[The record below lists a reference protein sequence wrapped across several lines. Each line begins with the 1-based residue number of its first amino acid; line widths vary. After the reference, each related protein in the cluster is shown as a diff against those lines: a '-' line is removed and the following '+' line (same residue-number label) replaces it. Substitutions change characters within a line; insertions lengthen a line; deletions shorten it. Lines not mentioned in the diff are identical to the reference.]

1 MKKANQVLD
10 LPDQRTNYNAVQ
22 LSLPMD
28 IAITLDQ
35 EDEVFSFLEAVKG
48 VNFSKYVKPVRS
60 NNTRSHSRTML
71 LKAMLFGYMNGVQSL
86 GELSQLCR
94 TDVRYLYLTQEERPS
109 KMAFSRMTET
119 LAETIDEIFFEIS
132 GLIAEELGCDTNVHY
147 IDGTKIEA
155 NANKNTFVYKKRIL
169 NAWDRLTFTITES
182 ICQLNQK
189 YGYSYGYGNRYCA
202 NDMWN
207 ICQYLMEV
215 MVHENIEITYGKGH
229 HKNGFQVWYDRFLQY
244 AMKLEEYEYWL
255 EIIGTRNSCS
265 KTDHDATM
273 MATKWDYYNQSGVTR
288 ACYNCQIAVSDG
300 IIINSDVYQT
310 PGDTLTY
317 QPFMERYHEYT
328 GKYPEYPVADAGY
341 GSYDNYMFNVL
352 HKCHLTMKY
361 NMYGKEHDRKF
372 QKRRFNS
379 YNWKK
384 TEEGYVICPDG
395 RVFDQYERDSYQRT
409 VSGYLSIGQLYYEKR
424 KCEGCPLRNECLQ
437 NQNGYRHY
445 TKNVVRDEFW
455 KTVNEELGTEEG
467 TQLKIQRSIQVEGA
481 FGVIKQDFGFTRF
494 HRKGLKNVKMEFL
507 LVCLGYNLKK
517 YHLNRIRRM
526 KENPLGLLS

>member
-60 NNTRSHSRTML
+60 KNTRSHSRTML
-71 LKAMLFGYMNGVQSL
+71 LKTMLFGYMNGVQSL
-86 GELSQLCR
+86 EELSQLCR
-94 TDVRYLYLTQEERPS
+94 TDLRYLYLTQEERPG

-169 NAWDRLTFTITES
+169 NGWDRLTFTITES
-182 ICQLNQK
+182 ICQ
-189 YGYSYGYGNRYCA
+189 
-202 NDMWN
+202 
-207 ICQYLMEV
+207 YLMEM

-255 EIIGTRNSCS
+255 EIIGARNSCS

-273 MATKWDYYNQSGVTR
+273 MATKWDYCNQS
-288 ACYNCQIAVSDG
+288 
-300 IIINSDVYQT
+300 
-310 PGDTLTY
+310 
-317 QPFMERYHEYT
+317 
-328 GKYPEYPVADAGY
+328 
-341 GSYDNYMFNVL
+341 
-352 HKCHLTMKY
+352 
-361 NMYGKEHDRKF
+361 
-372 QKRRFNS
+372 
-379 YNWKK
+379 
-384 TEEGYVICPDG
+384 
-395 RVFDQYERDSYQRT
+395 
-409 VSGYLSIGQLYYEKR
+409 
-424 KCEGCPLRNECLQ
+424 
-437 NQNGYRHY
+437 
-445 TKNVVRDEFW
+445 
-455 KTVNEELGTEEG
+455 
-467 TQLKIQRSIQVEGA
+467 
-481 FGVIKQDFGFTRF
+481 
-494 HRKGLKNVKMEFL
+494 
-507 LVCLGYNLKK
+507 
-517 YHLNRIRRM
+517 
-526 KENPLGLLS
+526 